1 MDMTAVRALAQT
13 VAASTHG
20 VDLTVTVPG
29 GSPVARLKADGL
41 GGIWLQHAD
50 EAMPVGRDF
59 QRREPRRL
67 MAIPLDAT
75 LSDVPRGSL
84 VVAAPRGTSA
94 TRTWRV
100 ETVDRFD
107 ADQIRVIVA
116 PVN

>member
-1 MDMTAVRALAQT
+1 
-13 VAASTHG
+13 
-20 VDLTVTVPG
+20 
-29 GSPVARLKADGL
+29 
-41 GGIWLQHAD
+41 
-50 EAMPVGRDF
+50 
-59 QRREPRRL
+59 
-67 MAIPLDAT
+67 
-75 LSDVPRGSL
+75 